1 HTLWI
6 MPGIKEANALEDL
19 LNQHPVFGKEY
30 RILNVVR
37 GDKSDELL
45 GTDND
50 AEAENKQIAKADK
63 EGLNTITLTV
73 RKLTTGATNPEW
85 TGVLFLSNISSAM
98 QYLQA
103 AFRAQTPY

>member
-1 HTLWI
+1 
-6 MPGIKEANALEDL
+6 M
-19 LNQHPVFGKEY
+19 
-30 RILNVVR
+30 
-37 GDKSDELL
+37 

-50 AEAENKQIAKADK
+50 AEAENKQITQADE

-73 RKLTTGATNPEW
+73 RKLTTGATIPEW

-103 AFRAQTPY
+103 AFRAQTPYSSPEFGKRKIVISLILLLIVL